1 MPEFDLHFLPG
12 SVTVNGTSMLD
23 DVIAFAL
30 MVDKAAPW
38 SSTIPLE
45 IKLPYWLP
53 YAAYHESRQNWR
65 PLLFSKFFSIVANA
79 MSVEEAMERL
89 IAPNVFTEWT
99 AHYWPSS
106 PRQPT
111 TTSDYAYVWSS
122 STAPP
127 VVAPFDAIAY
137 GYGSCS
143 SWATFLTYVAR
154 SVGIPARQAGTPC
167 WNSVYSGVDFRG
179 LATANPNVSLCWQ
192 GGSTARGHGGGFLNN
207 HNWVEV
213 YLPAS
218 AAPAQPPANASSGAS
233 RTARR
238 AGGAT
243 SRGAGSWDI
252 VNVPPTTKTPNDGLC
267 GTFKESEGC
276 GFDAKRPAGHEC
288 DGVSGGPGA
297 AMRDHEIFS
306 VTWAL
311 PEEDGQ
317 SERAQDI
324 EGGTIIDVK
333 DLRLSNG
340 KPGSPLVWSPL
351 LSSPLGRPMRNVGLR
366 VVNRTAAYRCKPT
379 ATR

>member
-79 MSVEEAMERL
+79 TSVEEAMERL

-143 SWATFLTYVAR
+143 
-154 SVGIPARQAGTPC
+154 
-167 WNSVYSGVDFRG
+167 
-179 LATANPNVSLCWQ
+179 
-192 GGSTARGHGGGFLNN
+192 
-207 HNWVEV
+207 
-213 YLPAS
+213 
-218 AAPAQPPANASSGAS
+218 
-233 RTARR
+233 
-238 AGGAT
+238 
-243 SRGAGSWDI
+243 
-252 VNVPPTTKTPNDGLC
+252 
-267 GTFKESEGC
+267 
-276 GFDAKRPAGHEC
+276 
-288 DGVSGGPGA
+288 
-297 AMRDHEIFS
+297 
-306 VTWAL
+306 
-311 PEEDGQ
+311 
-317 SERAQDI
+317 
-324 EGGTIIDVK
+324 
-333 DLRLSNG
+333 
-340 KPGSPLVWSPL
+340 
-351 LSSPLGRPMRNVGLR
+351 
-366 VVNRTAAYRCKPT
+366 
-379 ATR
+379 